1 MEKKIK
7 NIIII
12 STEFQSIDIFLGK
25 MINKL
30 SIRNNI
36 LLLCNNISHDPRNI
50 KFNNNIILR
59 QINIHRKPNLLFDI
73 LILIKLLIILKRNKK
88 DLLISLSPK
97 ASFLVSLIR
106 FIFAYKFNSLNYV
119 TGQVWATKGRISKI
133 FYKLIDKFTFSNS
146 NYNFVDSKSQI
157 DFLVQ
162 HGFSQKYFTLIN
174 NGSIC
179 GVDINLFSK
188 RKTKQNNFHIKF
200 NLNIKDTKIIY
211 LGRLNLDKGLEVL
224 IKSFIELQTKY
235 HNISLLLIG
244 NLENQIIL
252 DFIKGNE
259 KILLINKRVNN
270 PEYFLSNSDIFCL
283 PSYREG
289 FGMSVI
295 EASSIELPVI
305 TSDIYGLNDCMLENI
320 TGLKFNH
327 NIENDLYSKLEI
339 LINNKN
345 LRRQFGEAGRSFII
359 NNFKEDDV
367 INFQLN
373 FIYNKML

>member
-25 MINKL
+25 MINIL
-30 SIRNNI
+30 SNKNNI
-36 LLLCNNISHDPRNI
+36 LLICNNIYEETRNI
-50 KFNNNIILR
+50 NLNNNLKLM
-59 QINIHRKPNLLFDI
+59 QINIKRKPNFYYDI
-73 LILIKLLIILKRNKK
+73 LTLLKLSNILKKNKK
-88 DLLISLSPK
+88 DLVISISPK
-97 ASFLVSLIR
+97 ASFLVSLCR
-106 FIFAYKFNSLNYV
+106 FMFVRKFNLLNYV
-119 TGQVWATKGRISKI
+119 TGQVWATKSKI
-133 FYKLIDKFTFSNS
+133 PKTFYKLIDQFTFSNS
-146 NYNFVDSKSQI
+146 NHNLVDSKSQI
-157 DFLVQ
+157 DFLSKN
-162 HGFSQKYFTLIN
+162 GFSKKNFTLIN
-174 NGSIC
+174 NGSIS
-179 GVDINLFSK
+179 GVDTNLFSK
-188 RKTKQNNFHIKF
+188 RKTNQNHFLKKF
-200 NLNIKDTKIIY
+200 NLNINDIKIIY
-211 LGRLNLDKGLEVL
+211 IGRLNLDKGLEVL
-224 IKSFIELQTKY
+224 IKSFNELRKKY

-244 NLENQIIL
+244 SLENQIIS

-270 PEYFLSNSDIFCL
+270 PEYFLSYSDIFCL

-295 EASSIELPVI
+295 EASSSELPVI
-305 TSDIYGLNDCMLENI
+305 TSDIYGLNDCMLDNI